1 MHTVNEDTNFINTL
15 SSPSLKVLE
24 LLLLL
29 ISQGAFLR
37 ICQQWLLN
45 LVTVA
50 EVWPA
55 PVGFI

>member
-37 ICQQWLLN
+37 ICQQ
-45 LVTVA
+45 
-50 EVWPA
+50 
-55 PVGFI
+55 